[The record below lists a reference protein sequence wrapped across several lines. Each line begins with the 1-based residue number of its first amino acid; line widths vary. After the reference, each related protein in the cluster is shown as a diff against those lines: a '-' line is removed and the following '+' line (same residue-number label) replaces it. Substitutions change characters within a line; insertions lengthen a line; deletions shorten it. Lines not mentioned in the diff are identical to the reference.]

1 MKVVNRDSVLEFP
14 QFLTIYNENY
24 AKTQECYVLSG
35 VKKSVIL
42 GKVESGEVINMQRTK
57 TAKGR
62 SQRNAPE
69 KVHRE
74 RPQRSEPERARRERT
89 QRSESKSVR
98 KERIQR
104 SEPERMHRERKQKK
118 SPLAVFLHK
127 FIVATFWLM
136 IMIFLGTASYK
147 LTIAYY
153 DRTGGPKAERLLE
166 IVNEYF
172 EEEEVSGQVSKNLIL
187 SQNAKGEI
195 KHIVLELFN
204 PITGNMDYVT
214 IPGDAQFTIS
224 NELYQRLYHAGSDAP
239 QIMKLEDA
247 DQYFSEKVL
256 YGYMVILLE
265 DMLDLDINYY
275 TVVSKKRF
283 EEVFEKRL
291 TEEGQALYTI
301 SLNFLNEMSHL
312 KDTKS
317 LENFLKKEA
326 KTYQS
331 NLSLHEKYKYV
342 PEYLKMTEDCI
353 CSHVLSGTQKTDYFD
368 VDIEE
373 ARAMLVNI
381 EDNPIPYTDV
391 QETMTEVLDSDSRGY
406 QIEILNASG
415 ISGLAGFYEQKL
427 KEDGYTIAHIG
438 NYTLGT
444 LTESKIF
451 VSDLGLGKDLL
462 NYIGKANIEITDLP
476 DGIDIQI
483 LLGTMAEQ

>member
-1 MKVVNRDSVLEFP
+1 MLSV
-14 QFLTIYNENY
+14 
-24 AKTQECYVLSG
+24 

-42 GKVESGEVINMQRTK
+42 WKVESGEVINMQRTK

-69 KVHRE
+69 RV
-74 RPQRSEPERARRERT
+74 RRERS
-89 QRSESKSVR
+89 QRSESESVR
-98 KERIQR
+98 KKRIQR
-104 SEPERMHRERKQKK
+104 SGSERMQRERKKKK
-118 SPLAVFLHK
+118 SPLAVFLHR

-136 IMIFLGTASYK
+136 IMIFLGAASYK

-153 DRTGGPKAERLLE
+153 DRTGGPKTERLLE
-166 IVNEYF
+166 IINEYF

-214 IPGDAQFTIS
+214 IPGDTQFTIS
-224 NELYQRLYHAGSDAP
+224 NELYQKLYHAGNDAP

-301 SLNFLNEMSHL
+301 SPNFLNEVS
-312 KDTKS
+312 DFEDIKS
-317 LENFLKKEA
+317 FENFLKKEA
-326 KTYQS
+326 KTYKS
-331 NLSLHEKYKYV
+331 SLSLQKKYKYV
-342 PEYLKMTEDCI
+342 PEYFKMTEDCI
-353 CSHVLSGTQKTDYFD
+353 CSHVLSGTKKTDYFD

-381 EDNPIPYTDV
+381 EDNPMPYTDV
-391 QETMTEVLDSDSRGY
+391 QGTMEEALVFDSRGY

-415 ISGLAGFYEQKL
+415 ISGLAAFYEQKL
-427 KEDGYTIAHIG
+427 KKDGYTIAHIG

-444 LTESKIF
+444 MTESKIF
-451 VSDLGLGKDLL
+451 VGDLRLGKDLL
-462 NYIGKANIEITDLP
+462 NYIGKATIEITDLP